1 MERTMTD
8 KHKSLLISAKLQI
21 VLAGATIL
29 IGAATKFDAVVAAP
43 GQGLDRS
50 ALTDEFDRVYN
61 VVRPY
66 PGEYAW
72 RDEIPWQTR
81 IQKARELAVA
91 QDKPIFMLA
100 SANAYA
106 LGRT

>member
-1 MERTMTD
+1 M
-8 KHKSLLISAKLQI
+8 I
-21 VLAGATIL
+21 LACAFGSFWIATETHAEAF
-29 IGAATKFDAVVAAP
+29 AA
-43 GQGLDRS
+43 GQGS
-50 ALTDEFDRVYN
+50 EPAPQIEVFDRVYDI
-61 VVRPY
+61 VRPY